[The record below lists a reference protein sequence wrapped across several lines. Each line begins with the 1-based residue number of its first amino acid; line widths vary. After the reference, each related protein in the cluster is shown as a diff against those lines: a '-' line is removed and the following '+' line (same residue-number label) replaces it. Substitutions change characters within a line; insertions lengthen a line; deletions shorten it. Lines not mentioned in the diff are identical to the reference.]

1 MTDSGPVHDRCRPAK
16 PKKHEQL
23 LEGSGDSDDYVEE
36 GQIREYRPDRRRY
49 VGDIHDTRVESRTAI
64 PLAQL
69 INSPSTRPRF
79 LKQDVTLLQA
89 HTAHNINTRKTLR
102 QDTKHLQDAIIKY
115 GYRDTRDSIV
125 VMRARPP
132 PATEVSTTPNTH
144 ILEPA
149 FEVLLG
155 HHRVAALKGLE
166 TGGALPKDSAYPVT
180 VLKQ

>member
-36 GQIREYRPDRRRY
+36 GQIREYRPDRRCY
-49 VGDIHDTRVESRTAI
+49 VGDIHETMVESRTAI
-64 PLAQL
+64 PLAHL
-69 INSPSTRPRF
+69 INSSSNRPRF
-79 LKQDVTLLQA
+79 LEQDVRLLKA

-125 VMRARPP
+125 VLRARPP
-132 PATEVSTTPNTH
+132 PAPEVSTTPNAH
-144 ILEPA
+144 NLEPVY
-149 FEVLLG
+149 EVLLG

-166 TGGALPKDSAYPVT
+166 TGGALPKNSAYPVT